1 MSWLATAVPVRT
13 LGDALALR
21 PELLSGC
28 RALEAALAAE
38 PSLDAAMRARCR
50 ARVATLFGASATGEA
65 ASPTCQAASATH
77 DAAAVPVS
85 PAADVVLEFVEQ
97 FVLDAQGM
105 SDALVARLGAV
116 LSPRAIVALAQ
127 SVAVWEA
134 EHRLARCLEVTPE
147 L

>member
-1 MSWLATAVPVRT
+1 MTWLATAVPLRT

-21 PELLSGC
+21 PELLAGC
-28 RALEAALAAE
+28 RALDATLVAE
-38 PSLDAAMRARCR
+38 PSIDAGLRARCR
-50 ARVATLFGASATGEA
+50 ARVAALFGAARE
-65 ASPTCQAASATH
+65 
-77 DAAAVPVS
+77 DVPGL
-85 PAADVVLEFVEQ
+85 AGADDVVLEFVEQ
-97 FVLDAQGM
+97 FVLDAQGV

-134 EHRLARCLEVTPE
+134 EHRLARCLEVSPE

>member
-1 MSWLATAVPVRT
+1 MTWLATAVPPRT

-21 PELLSGC
+21 PELLAGC
-28 RALEAALAAE
+28 RALEATLAAE
-38 PSLDAAMRARCR
+38 PSIDVRLRTRCR
-50 ARVATLFGASATGEA
+50 ARVAAIFGASGG
-65 ASPTCQAASATH
+65 ASGDASGPDGPSTSLAG
-77 DAAAVPVS
+77 
-85 PAADVVLEFVEQ
+85 ADEVVLEFVEQ
-97 FVLDAQGM
+97 FVLDAHGV

-134 EHRLARCLEVTPE
+134 EHRLARCLEVSPE